1 MRRRVRNGLALSL
14 ALAVALTST
23 ACRRGG
29 EPTDGDDIVVT
40 VTSENVVVVARGRIE
55 IGPSISGSLEPE
67 RDAHVRAEVT
77 GSVVQT
83 YADQGQPVERGML
96 LVRIDDAG
104 LRDEQL
110 SARTAVTAAQE
121 SLRLAQRDVER
132 STKLLAAGAIAERE
146 LEDARIAASSAQS
159 QLADAEARLANAE
172 KQLSNTRVRA
182 PFTGIV
188 SERQVSAGDVVQ
200 PGTALY
206 TVIDPSSMQ
215 LEASVPAAQLNSVH
229 VGAPIEFT
237 VNGYP
242 GRTFA
247 GVVKRISPMVD
258 APTGQVSITA
268 TVPNPSGYLVGGLF
282 AEGWVDAESRVGL
295 IVPDDAV
302 DLSGT
307 VPRVLRVTEG
317 IVEELSVETGLHAE
331 RTERIELIAGVAA
344 GDTLLAGA
352 ALDIARGTRVR
363 VEHAE
368 PVEPAS
374 ADGG

>member
-1 MRRRVRNGLALSL
+1 MALG
-14 ALAVALTST
+14 LTST

-29 EPTDGDDIVVT
+29 EPTDGDNVVVT
-40 VTSENVVVVARGRIE
+40 VTPENFVIVSRGRIGS
-55 IGPSISGSLEPE
+55 GPSISGSLEPE
-67 RDAHVRAEVT
+67 RNAHVRAEIT
-77 GSVVQT
+77 GSVLQT
-83 YADQGQPVERGML
+83 YAEQGEPVEHGSL
-96 LVRIDDAG
+96 LVRIDDSG
-104 LRDEQL
+104 LRDELL
-110 SARTAVTAAQE
+110 SARTAVTAARE

-132 STKLLAAGAIAERE
+132 SKKLLAAGAVAQRE
-146 LEDARIAASSAQS
+146 LEDALIAASSAES
-159 QLADAEARLANAE
+159 QLSDAEARLANAQ

-182 PFTGIV
+182 PFTGVI

-206 TVIDPSSMQ
+206 TVVDPSSMQ
-215 LEASVPAAQLNSVH
+215 LEASVPAAQLNGVH
-229 VGAPIEFT
+229 VGASVEFT

-258 APTGQVSITA
+258 ASTGQVSITA

-282 AEGWVDAESRVGL
+282 AEGWVDAKSRVGL
-295 IVPDDAV
+295 IVPDNAV

-317 IVEELSVETGLHAE
+317 IVEELSVETGLHDE

-352 ALDIARGTRVR
+352 ALDIATGTNVR
-363 VEHAE
+363 IEPAVTVE
-368 PVEPAS
+368 PVEPAP

>member
-1 MRRRVRNGLALSL
+1 MALG
-14 ALAVALTST
+14 LTST
-23 ACRRGG
+23 ACRRGS
-29 EPTDGDDIVVT
+29 ELTDGDTVVVT
-40 VTSENVVVVARGRIE
+40 VTSENVVIVSRGRIE
-55 IGPSISGSLEPE
+55 SGPSISGSLEPE

-77 GSVVQT
+77 GSVLQT
-83 YADQGQPVERGML
+83 YADQGQPVEHGML
-96 LVRIDDAG
+96 LARIDDSG
-104 LRDEQL
+104 LRDELL

-132 STKLLAAGAIAERE
+132 STKLLAAGAVAERE

-206 TVIDPSSMQ
+206 TIVDPSSMQ
-215 LEASVPAAQLNSVH
+215 LEASVPAAQLNGVH

-258 APTGQVSITA
+258 AATGQVSITA
-268 TVPNPSGYLVGGLF
+268 TIPNPSGYLVGGLF
-282 AEGWVDAESRVGL
+282 AEGRVDAESRVGL
-295 IVPDDAV
+295 IVPDNAV

-307 VPRVLRVTEG
+307 MPRVLRVTGG
-317 IVEELSVETGLHAE
+317 IVEEFSVETGLHDE
-331 RTERIELIAGVAA
+331 RTERIELIAGATA
-344 GDTLLAGA
+344 GDTLLVGA
-352 ALDIARGTRVR
+352 ALDIAPGTHVR
-363 VEHAE
+363 VEPAVTVE